1 MNKKKTKKYYAGI
14 PRERN
19 SGIFNGFERNF
30 GQNPK
35 SILFGLSQLIVH
47 NLHSLYFYLT
57 KKSRKYLHFGL
68 FLPKDISNQ
77 KVYIS
82 GMTKTQGAKDDSFVK
97 INKGGGCVGQEGH
110 AICMRKG
117 CGCH

>member
-47 NLHSLYFYLT
+47 NLYLSYFYFT
-57 KKSRKYLHFGL
+57 KKSRKYLHFWL
-68 FLPKDISNQ
+68 FLLKDYFNPKSIPFGSANHI
-77 KVYIS
+77 YY
-82 GMTKTQGAKDDSFVK
+82 
-97 INKGGGCVGQEGH
+97 
-110 AICMRKG
+110 
-117 CGCH
+117 